1 MGDVVWCSG
10 LGPRWPATVKA
21 IGFDGT
27 EVSHFRGWEV
37 DFRPLKVVFPTV
49 FFFFFGGG
57 MPKTVSQFSV
67 EYWCFFLKI
76 IFGYAPKKIDFF

>member
-49 FFFFFGGG
+49 FFFFLGGEC
-57 MPKTVSQFSV
+57 PKQYRSSQLSIGV
-67 EYWCFFLKI
+67 FF
-76 IFGYAPKKIDFF
+76 